1 MQLHTQTISGEV
13 PYDHGRLPR
22 RFARGRV
29 CAEPECN
36 TRLSVYNE
44 SEHCALH
51 MVGLMPRVRGSK
63 AGRSRGRQVS
73 AAPGEQLASVQPA
86 RASLAW
92 PQSGDVREGAD
103 ASETLSEVCDARG
116 AGSHPR

>member
-44 SEHCALH
+44 SDHCALH
-51 MVGLMPRVRGSK
+51 MAGLMPRVRGSK
-63 AGRSRGRQVS
+63 VGRSRERPASVASREG
-73 AAPGEQLASVQPA
+73 LASMHPA
-86 RASLAW
+86 RASFAC
-92 PQSGDVREGAD
+92 PQSGEVAEGAD
-103 ASETLSEVCDARG
+103 ASETLSEVRAARG
-116 AGSHPR
+116 PDSHPR